1 MITVTCTFIHSRLC
15 LILQQDQDHNY
26 YIQISQAERP
36 TFLRTRQLRPLL
48 TPCEPLWPTM
58 MMLSKLSRASS
69 ARPQQPLFRPRFTS
83 QSFNRSIRTPRYR
96 AKDTKLPQTP
106 DGELLNDLV
115 AVIGGHYS
123 RGFSP
128 SIFSKPL
135 LKQPVQTVVPSNE
148 PEPDHKITPH
158 EDVVASGT
166 EEKSGQWGRQIA
178 PFCRPDYNQSQGKEW
193 RRGSDG
199 RPADSGRTVPAQLPA
214 ELLHHK

>member
-1 MITVTCTFIHSRLC
+1 VSPEQIDKYSTATYLTRSCNVSVHTRVSYQQYTRKSRYGVMITVTCTFIHSRLC

-96 AKDTKLPQTP
+96 TKDTKLPKPQT
-106 DGELLNDLV
+106 ENL
-115 AVIGGHYS
+115 
-123 RGFSP
+123 
-128 SIFSKPL
+128 
-135 LKQPVQTVVPSNE
+135 
-148 PEPDHKITPH
+148 
-158 EDVVASGT
+158 
-166 EEKSGQWGRQIA
+166 
-178 PFCRPDYNQSQGKEW
+178 
-193 RRGSDG
+193 
-199 RPADSGRTVPAQLPA
+199 
-214 ELLHHK
+214 